1 MTGLILLTG
10 GTGFVGRQVLK
21 SLSAHGKKIRV
32 VVRDGKQKQL
42 VALNAIE
49 SIVTTQDLFA
59 ENAEWW
65 TTVCGDI
72 DTVIHVAW
80 YAEPQ
85 NYLQSPKNFDCLI
98 GTLQLAKGAIKS
110 GVRRFIGVGTC
121 VEYDIASG
129 SLAID
134 TPLLPLTPYAEAKV
148 AAFTALSQWLP
159 RQGVEFAWCRLFY
172 LHGEAEDPRRLVPYI
187 RTQLSAG
194 KPAELTLGHQIRDFL
209 DVTEAGR
216 MIAQTALGRS
226 QGPINICSGKPTTVR
241 QLAEKI
247 AGEYGRPDLLKFGAR
262 PENPLEFPPIV
273 GIR

>member
-80 YAEPQ
+80 
-85 NYLQSPKNFDCLI
+85 
-98 GTLQLAKGAIKS
+98 
-110 GVRRFIGVGTC
+110 
-121 VEYDIASG
+121 
-129 SLAID
+129 
-134 TPLLPLTPYAEAKV
+134 
-148 AAFTALSQWLP
+148 
-159 RQGVEFAWCRLFY
+159 
-172 LHGEAEDPRRLVPYI
+172 
-187 RTQLSAG
+187 
-194 KPAELTLGHQIRDFL
+194 
-209 DVTEAGR
+209 
-216 MIAQTALGRS
+216 
-226 QGPINICSGKPTTVR
+226 
-241 QLAEKI
+241 
-247 AGEYGRPDLLKFGAR
+247 
-262 PENPLEFPPIV
+262 
-273 GIR
+273 